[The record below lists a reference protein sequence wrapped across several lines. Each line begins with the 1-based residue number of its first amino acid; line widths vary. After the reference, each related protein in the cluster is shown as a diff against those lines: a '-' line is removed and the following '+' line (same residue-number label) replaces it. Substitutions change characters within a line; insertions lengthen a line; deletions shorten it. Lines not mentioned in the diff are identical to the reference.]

1 MIDTDVLENTPRGTS
16 GEKTPLVRILR
27 NFQLRKR
34 TPFHTL
40 RVTFGHYGVTFHIV
54 TSDQKARLGRIL
66 RNSRLCMRTPK
77 GTPKGSRDL
86 RSLPV
91 AMVLY
96 YCTAFCTTIIVT
108 KKRWKSRACA
118 ENTSDYL
125 RKYGFV
131 RPHILLTY
139 LITSGRRCAVAMQ
152 TFGILRILSSFKI
165 SCGDIIFHTFLY
177 LNVTSP
183 FLYFANFF
191 SS

>member
-40 RVTFGHYGVTFHIV
+40 RVTFGHYGVTFHNV
-54 TSDQKARLGRIL
+54 TSDQKARF
-66 RNSRLCMRTPK
+66 S
-77 GTPKGSRDL
+77 
-86 RSLPV
+86 
-91 AMVLY
+91 
-96 YCTAFCTTIIVT
+96 TTIIVR

-118 ENTSDYL
+118 EHTSDYL
-125 RKYGFV
+125 PKYGFV
-131 RPHILLTY
+131 RTHILLTY
-139 LITSGRRCAVAMQ
+139 LITSGRRCGVAMQ
-152 TFGILRILSSFKI
+152 TFCILRILSSFKI

-177 LNVTSP
+177 LNVTFP

-191 SS
+191 SSWI